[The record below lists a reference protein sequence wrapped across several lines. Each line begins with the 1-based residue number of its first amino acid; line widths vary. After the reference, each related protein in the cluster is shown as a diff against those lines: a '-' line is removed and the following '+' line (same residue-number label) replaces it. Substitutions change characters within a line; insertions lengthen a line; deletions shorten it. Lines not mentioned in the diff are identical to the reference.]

1 LYDRIDIKRN
11 NGVQAFIVLF
21 TYLEKQLSK
30 LNWVVVVVVVVMVVM
45 DAALREA
52 KLVLRFLLTTP
63 WKPEIR

>member
-11 NGVQAFIVLF
+11 NGLQAFIGLF
-21 TYLEKQLSK
+21 TYLEQQLSK
-30 LNWVVVVVVVVMVVM
+30 LNWVVVVVVM

>member
-11 NGVQAFIVLF
+11 NGLQAFIGLF
-21 TYLEKQLSK
+21 TYLEQQLSK
-30 LNWVVVVVVVVMVVM
+30 LNWVVVVVVVVVM

>member
-11 NGVQAFIVLF
+11 NGLQAFIGLF
-21 TYLEKQLSK
+21 TYLEQQLSK
-30 LNWVVVVVVVVMVVM
+30 LNWVVVVVVVVVM

-63 WKPEIR
+63 WKLEIR

>member
-11 NGVQAFIVLF
+11 NGVQAFIGLF
-21 TYLEKQLSK
+21 TYLEQQLSK
-30 LNWVVVVVVVVMVVM
+30 LNWVVVVVVVVM

>member
-1 LYDRIDIKRN
+1 LYDRIEIKRN

-30 LNWVVVVVVVVMVVM
+30 LNWVVVMVVM

>member
-11 NGVQAFIVLF
+11 NGLQAFIGLF
-21 TYLEKQLSK
+21 TYLEQQLSK
-30 LNWVVVVVVVVMVVM
+30 LNWVVVVM

>member
-11 NGVQAFIVLF
+11 NGVQAFIGLF
-21 TYLEKQLSK
+21 THLEQQLSK
-30 LNWVVVVVVVVMVVM
+30 LNWVVAVVVM

-63 WKPEIR
+63 WKPEIQ